1 MYNQNVNL
9 AGMAL
14 TPEEQARMARAQA
27 MQDAGAEPMQV
38 QSYKGI
44 QAPVSGGQAIAK
56 VLQSYMGAKQ
66 KDDILNNIMGE
77 NNRTSIGDTNQI
89 GKNPLEFAT
98 RSQVSK
104 FIPKDNAPEN
114 TPHWSETSTAKGAF
128 QNAVD
133 FDKMR
138 ARYTLQN
145 DFLGKK

>member
-1 MYNQNVNL
+1 MLNQNVNL

-27 MQDAGAEPMQV
+27 MQDAGAEPIQV

-44 QAPVSGGQAIAK
+44 QAPVSGGEAIAK
-56 VLQSYMGAKQ
+56 VLQSYMGARQ
-66 KDDILNNIMGE
+66 KDAILNRVMG
-77 NNRTSIGDTNQI
+77 NTGISVGDTNQI

-98 RSQVSK
+98 RSQASK